1 MHQPNLKRF
10 SLISVL
16 LLLTALI
23 VPALAAPGDLDLT
36 FAGSGYVVTGAI
48 GSQEFMGVVQQTDG
62 KLVAVGYD
70 TGAGR
75 DFAVVRYNTGGT
87 LDGTFGVSG
96 KVVTSFG
103 VGNDTANAVALQ
115 ADGNIV
121 AAGSATY
128 GATTVIA
135 VARYLSPTG
144 TLDSSF
150 GTGGLVTTTIGV
162 NASANAVA
170 IQADGKIV
178 VAGEANAL
186 FAVVR
191 YNTNGTLDT
200 AFDTDGIV
208 TTSVGGANDL
218 AHAVLIQTDQKIV
231 AIGETDNG
239 TTNDFALVRYDT
251 NGALDST
258 FDFDGIVR
266 TDFGVND
273 IAYAAALQPDGKIV
287 AAGSTDSATTSFDF
301 AVARYTTNGSPDTT
315 FNTIGR
321 ASVDFGATPAD
332 ADEAHGVGVQL
343 GGKIVLGGWSN
354 QGATLKYDFALA
366 RFTPSGALDP
376 AFGTGGRVLTDLLTP
391 ANADDL
397 GYGLTVQS
405 DNQIVLV
412 GSSDPG
418 TATSID
424 FAIARYQSPNNA
436 PTVSNVPKSGL
447 EDQVITFTAADFTA
461 HFSDIDGDLLD
472 RIRVTSLPANGT
484 LRLSGIAVTLN
495 QEISAAN
502 LGNLTFTPDTNFNGA
517 TSFGWNGY
525 DGQAYAATGAN
536 VNLSLTAVNDAPAF
550 TKGVNQTVLEDAGA
564 QTVTGWATSISAG
577 PADESGQVITFTA
590 TNDNNALF
598 AAQPALSPIGTLT
611 FTPAAN
617 ASGSATITVTLKDS
631 GGTANGGVD
640 TSASQT
646 FQITVTPVNDAP
658 SFTAGSHQT
667 VAEDAGAQ
675 TVNGWATNISPG
687 PNEAGQSLLFSV
699 VSDNNALFAVPPTV
713 NALNGNLTYTP
724 GPNLNGTAHVT
735 VTLQDNGGTAN
746 GGVDTSAPQSF
757 TITVTP
763 VNDAP
768 VVTGYAVNGL
778 EDVAVTFT
786 AADFTGHYSDVESN
800 PMTKVRITSLPAT
813 GTLKLSNVDV
823 TLNQEISTTLL
834 GGLTFNPAANWNGSM
849 SFGWN
854 GFDGAIYAAANA
866 TVTVSIAAVNDA
878 PTFTKGADQTFNED
892 SGTHLTTGWAT
903 AISAGPADEAGQTLT
918 FTLTTN
924 NAALFASQPTLNL
937 SGDLAYTFAAN
948 AFGTATVT
956 ATLQDS
962 GGTANGGQN
971 QSAQT
976 FTLTATGIN
985 DAPSFTKGADQTVN
999 EDAGATTINNW
1010 ATNVTP
1016 GPNEAS
1022 QTITFTVFNNNNA
1035 LFSVQPAVNPSGTL
1049 TFTPAPNAHGSATV
1063 SLSLGDNGGTANGGQ
1078 DTSAPQ
1084 SFVITVN
1091 SANDA
1096 PSFTPG
1102 TAPIVNEDSGAQTI
1116 AGWATNFSTGP
1127 ADEAAQTL
1135 AVTVTAANPALFS
1148 AQPALSLVNGNLTF
1162 TPAPDQF
1169 GSTTVT
1175 VTLQDNGGTANG
1187 GVDTIQQSFT
1197 ITLNAVNDAPSFT
1210 QGSDQ
1215 MIMAGSGAQIVNGW
1229 ATAISAGPANEA
1241 SQVLTFVIS
1250 TTDNSLFS
1258 ALPAIDPSTGTLT
1271 YTPAPGKWGTVTLT
1285 VTLKDNG
1292 GTANGGVDT
1301 SAART
1306 FVITIKPYQI
1316 MLPLVQR

>member
-1 MHQPNLKRF
+1 MRHSHLKRF

-16 LLLTALI
+16 VLLTALV
-23 VPALAAPGDLDLT
+23 VPALAAPGDLDPT
-36 FAGSGYVVTGAI
+36 FGGSGYVVTGAT
-48 GSQEFMGVVQQTDG
+48 GSQEFTGVVQQPDG

-75 DFAVVRYNTGGT
+75 DFAVVRYSTGGT
-87 LDGTFGVSG
+87 LDGTFGTSG

-103 VGNDTANAVALQ
+103 SGNDIANAVALQ

-144 TLDSSF
+144 TLDPSF
-150 GTGGLVTTTIGV
+150 GAGGLVTTTIG
-162 NASANAVA
+162 ASATANAVA

-191 YNTNGTLDT
+191 YNTNGTLDA

-208 TTSVGGANDL
+208 TTSVGGANDI
-218 AHAVLIQTDQKIV
+218 AHAVIIQTDQKIV

-239 TTNDFALVRYDT
+239 STNDFALVRYET
-251 NGALDST
+251 NGVPDST
-258 FDFDGIVR
+258 FDFDGIVL

-273 IAYAAALQPDGKIV
+273 LAYAAALQPDGKIV

-301 AVARYTTNGSPDTT
+301 AVARYNTNGSPDTT
-315 FNTIGR
+315 FNTTGR
-321 ASVDFGATPAD
+321 ASVDFGATPAG

-376 AFGTGGRVLTDLLTP
+376 AFGTGGRVLTNLPT
-391 ANADDL
+391 NADDL

-418 TATSID
+418 TATAID

-436 PTVSNVPKSGL
+436 PTVSNVSKSGL
-447 EDQVITFTAADFTA
+447 EDQVISFTTTDFTA
-461 HFSDIDGDLLD
+461 HFSDIDSDLLD
-472 RIRVTSLPANGT
+472 RIQITSLPANGT
-484 LRLSGIAVTLN
+484 LRLSGIAVTLT

-502 LGNLTFTPDTNFNGA
+502 LGNLTFTPAANFNGN

-536 VNLSLTAVNDAPAF
+536 VNLSLTAVNDAPSF
-550 TKGVNQTVLEDAGA
+550 TKGVNQTALEDSGA
-564 QTVTGWATSISAG
+564 RSVTDWATSISAG
-577 PADESGQVITFTA
+577 PSDESGQVITFTL
-590 TNDNNALF
+590 TNDNSTLF
-598 AAQPALSPIGTLT
+598 AAQPALNPIGTLT

-646 FQITVTPVNDAP
+646 FQVTVTPVNDAP
-658 SFTAGSHQT
+658 SFTAGSNQT

-675 TVNGWATNISPG
+675 TVNGWATSISPG
-687 PNEAGQSLLFSV
+687 PNEVGQSLLFSV
-699 VSDNNALFAVPPTV
+699 VSDNNALFSVPPTV

-757 TITVTP
+757 TITITP
-763 VNDAP
+763 VNDPP
-768 VVTGYAVNGL
+768 VVSSYAVNGV

-786 AADFTGHYSDVESN
+786 AADFTGHYSDVELD
-800 PMTKVRITSLPAT
+800 PMTKIRITALPAT

-834 GGLTFNPAANWNGSM
+834 GGLTFNPAANWNGST

-854 GFDGAIYAAANA
+854 GFDGAIYASANA
-866 TVTVSIAAVNDA
+866 TVTLNIAVVNDA

-903 AISAGPADEAGQTLT
+903 NISAGPSDEAGQTLT
-918 FTLTTN
+918 FTLVTSN
-924 NAALFASQPTLNL
+924 DGLFSSLPTLNL

-948 AFGTATVT
+948 AFGSATVT

-962 GGTANGGQN
+962 GGTANGGHN

-976 FTLTATGIN
+976 FILTAAGIN
-985 DAPSFTKGADQTVN
+985 DAPSFVAGTDQTVN

-1010 ATNVTP
+1010 ATNVSA
-1016 GPNEAS
+1016 GPNEAG

-1035 LFSVQPAVNPSGTL
+1035 LFSVQPAVSPSGTL
-1049 TFTPAPNAHGSATV
+1049 TFTPAPNAHGSANV
-1063 SLSLGDNGGTANGGQ
+1063 SLSLSDNGGTANGGQ

-1091 SANDA
+1091 SVNDA

-1116 AGWATNFSTGP
+1116 AGWATNFSPGP
-1127 ADEAAQTL
+1127 ADEVAQTL
-1135 AVTVTAANPALFS
+1135 AVTVTAANPGLFS
-1148 AQPALSLVNGNLTF
+1148 AQPAVSLVNGNLTF

-1169 GSTTVT
+1169 GSTIVT

-1187 GVDTIQQSFT
+1187 GADTVQQTFT
-1197 ITLNAVNDAPSFT
+1197 LTVTAVNDAPSFAK
-1210 QGSDQ
+1210 GADQ
-1215 MIMAGSGAQIVNGW
+1215 TIMAGSGAQTITGF
-1229 ATAISAGPANEA
+1229 ATAISAGPANEV

-1258 ALPAIDPSTGTLT
+1258 ALPAINPATGTLT
-1271 YTPAPGKWGTVTLT
+1271 YTPAAGKWGTVTVT
-1285 VTLKDNG
+1285 VMLKDNG

-1301 SAART
+1301 SAPQT
-1306 FVITIKPYQI
+1306 FKITIQAYQVL
-1316 MLPLVQR
+1316 LPLVVR